1 MGVYEIR
8 RRQLRNGSYTGG
20 DYVSVIKAAR
30 LTYGLGES
38 TTSSHQRIYPE
49 ASSHTRDVQS
59 LRKLTLRVIRRRI
72 GGVVEMRFARNK
84 TSLSHHS

>member
-20 DYVSVIKAAR
+20 DYTSAVKAAR

-38 TTSSHQRIYPE
+38 TISSSTDLSRSVIAYARSFNPF
-49 ASSHTRDVQS
+49 ASSRC
-59 LRKLTLRVIRRRI
+59 
-72 GGVVEMRFARNK
+72 E
-84 TSLSHHS
+84 